1 MKKLI
6 AVISV
11 LGIFACTNPSIE
23 EGLDRLTQSLAELDA
38 AFVALNVEQMKLD
51 LAAAEAAVEQMTEDL
66 AASEAELAAIAED
79 LVWGDD
85 FDTSVLEDLTSIEQ
99 IVLNITTRLQQAREQ
114 IEDMPTAESVAALAA
129 QIKEVG
135 EGIDM
140 LVFVADYD
148 YDGVMNG
155 LDQCPDTAIE
165 DINNVNNVGCS
176 PAQLGG

>member
-11 LGIFACTNPSIE
+11 FGMLACTNPSIE
-23 EGLDRLTQSLAELDA
+23 EGLDRLTESLAELDA

-51 LAAAEAAVEQMTEDL
+51 IAAAEAAVDQMTEDL
-66 AASEAELAAIAED
+66 AKSEAELLAIAEN
-79 LVWGDD
+79 LVWAED
-85 FDTSVLEDLTSIEQ
+85 FDTSLLEDLTSIEQ
-99 IVLNITTRLQQAREQ
+99 IVLNITTRLQEAREK
-114 IEDMPTAESVAALAA
+114 IEAMPSAESVAELAA
-129 QIKEVG
+129 SIREVG

-165 DINNVNNVGCS
+165 DINDVNNVGCS
-176 PAQLGG
+176 PAQLEG